1 MTIHDV
7 LNVLFPTGIAA
18 VLMLLVN
25 GWKSWRDSKTV
36 RDETYYRRL
45 QRELIRADQ
54 RNQYLQDENDWLDS
68 AMDQWRLRSADLE
81 WHLRSMGIE
90 VPPNIRPMPPRPRKR
105 EPAGSARAPLGGTSA
120 GPEAQF
126 IA

>member
-1 MTIHDV
+1 MNIHDV
-7 LNVLFPTGIAA
+7 LSVLFPTGIAA

-25 GWKSWRDSKTV
+25 EWKSWRDSRTA
-36 RDETYYRRL
+36 RDETNYARL
-45 QRELIRADQ
+45 QRELVRADR

-90 VPPNIRPMPPRPRKR
+90 VPPNVRPMPPRPRKR
-105 EPAGSARAPLGGTSA
+105 ESARPSK
-120 GPEAQF
+120 GPTGASTP
-126 IA
+126 ARASLA

>member
-1 MTIHDV
+1 MTIHDL

-18 VLMLLVN
+18 VLMLLAN

-90 VPPNIRPMPPRPRKR
+90 VPPNMRPMPPRPRKR
-105 EPAGSARAPLGGTSA
+105 EPAGSSRAPLGGIGA

-126 IA
+126 NA